1 VLAVIIHATLNG
13 SSHFG
18 ANFSLPLT
26 FHVTSSFLNT
36 MSHTLKHMFF
46 TLALWYWAAQC
57 LQVSFIITTICQA
70 FLIKSKLAFNLLFF
84 IYINKCNTL

>member
-1 VLAVIIHATLNG
+1 VLALIIRATLNG
-13 SSHFG
+13 LSHFG

-57 LQVSFIITTICQA
+57 LQVSFIITTICRA
-70 FLIKSKLAFNLLFF
+70 FLIKSKLALNLLLFF
-84 IYINKCNTL
+84 HI